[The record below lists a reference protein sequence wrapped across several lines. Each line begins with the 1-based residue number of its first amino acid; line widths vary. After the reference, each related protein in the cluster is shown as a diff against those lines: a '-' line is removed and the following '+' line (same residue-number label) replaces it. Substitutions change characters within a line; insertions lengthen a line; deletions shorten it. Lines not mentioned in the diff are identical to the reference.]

1 MRYLSNGLALS
12 NSASNAIIWSP
23 HNLYHPHSPIL
34 TSSTP
39 KPTSPHYASYS
50 VIWVNT
56 IHNALHHISTSVWIS
71 FLLFVRVILIKIIV
85 FLCYTKLSSIS
96 TKWLILLLVIF
107 TSMFCSVKASLL
119 INSFKI
125 LLKGWLFL
133 LLLKLLKY

>member
-1 MRYLSNGLALS
+1 MRYLPNGLALS
-12 NSASNAIIWSP
+12 NSASNAIISSP

-34 TSSTP
+34 TSSTL
-39 KPTSPHYASYS
+39 KQISPHYASYS

-56 IHNALHHISTSVWIS
+56 IHNVLHHISISVWIS

-85 FLCYTKLSSIS
+85 FLCYTKLSSIL

-133 LLLKLLKY
+133 HLLKLLKY